1 MMTWAGFKVVLLAAA
16 AATMG
21 RQTPNAVQA
30 AHPENAVMKQIDESG
45 RCATL
50 GKTAEQRVAGPPKIA
65 PGQAP
70 IVSFKY
76 YEDAKHHRFGNINVM
91 LDDAGH

>member
-1 MMTWAGFKVVLLAAA
+1 MTWAGLTVLLVAAA
-16 AATMG
+16 AVMG
-21 RQTPNAVQA
+21 RQSSNTNAVPA
-30 AHPENAVMKQIDESG
+30 THPESAVMQQIDQSG
-45 RCATL
+45 RCASL
-50 GKTAEQRVAGPPKIA
+50 GEPAEKRVAGPPKIA

>member
-1 MMTWAGFKVVLLAAA
+1 MSWAGFKVLLVAAA
-16 AATMG
+16 AVMG
-21 RQTPNAVQA
+21 KQVPQAVPA
-30 AHPENAVMKQIDESG
+30 AHPENTVMQQIDQSG
-45 RCATL
+45 RCANL
-50 GKTAEQRVAGPPKIA
+50 GETAESRVAGPPKIA

-76 YEDAKHHRFGNINVM
+76 YEDAKHHRFGNIDVM